1 MAIVIENQATPDNGA
16 ATFETG
22 RTPSFG
28 FTATANRLLIAAL
41 HVTRNNNSARIP
53 AVPSGWSDGGA
64 SGWSFRG
71 QTRVVYKVAA
81 GGESS
86 LTWALASGDGLLGS
100 MIWEVSGIDTSTP
113 YNQGKVGAASSGTSF
128 TATAAGANGTSDAL
142 VFLAWNVDGKQVTA
156 LDSLTSGYGNTQFDD
171 NGATSSW
178 TQIATAKICT
188 ADETPSCTPDW
199 TSASSGPNG
208 YVMTV
213 FNGAGGG
220 GGGGVTPDW
229 YYQLLRRR
237 RRAA

>member
-1 MAIVIENQATPDNGA
+1 MAIVIENQATPDNGG
-16 ATFETG
+16 ATLETG
-22 RTPSFG
+22 RSPSFG

-41 HVTRNNNSARIP
+41 HVTRDNNSARTP
-53 AVPSGWSDGGA
+53 AVPSGWSDGGL

-71 QTRVVYKVAA
+71 QTRVVYKIAT
-81 GGESS
+81 GSESS
-86 LTWALASGDGLLGS
+86 LTWALTSGDGFLGS

-113 YNQGKVGAASSGTSF
+113 YNQEKVGAASSGTTF
-128 TATAAGANGTSDAL
+128 TATAAGANGINDAL
-142 VFLAWNVDGKQVTA
+142 VFLAFHVDGRRITA
-156 LDSLTSGYGNTQFDD
+156 LDSLTTGYGSTQYDN

-188 ADETPSCTPDW
+188 ADETPSCTPTW
-199 TSASSGPNG
+199 SGSSPNG

-220 GGGGVTPDW
+220 GGGTPMH
-229 YYQLLRRR
+229 YFRR